1 MESHCAD
8 VTRVPPVHPLISR
21 STILILAVTL
31 VAMGVGAHLPTDR
44 AGNCLI
50 WGSYGLLA
58 YLVLEVT
65 AKYRYWRKYFETREK
80 SGHKLDQ
87 WVTTDLA
94 IRSMGHER
102 LGDSAR
108 RSIETWLPSHR
119 HLLVIDDDRE
129 ISKLVRSL
137 LDSLKIRVLCCSQSA
152 EAIELSRNAAAILC
166 EANLLEAPG
175 TDLIRELRRS
185 GYRGP
190 VIMMSGDSTRA
201 TIDASIVAGIDD
213 FLIKP
218 FSPET
223 LFCRLR
229 RLVVARPDS
238 QPPVRREKTA

>member
-1 MESHCAD
+1 
-8 VTRVPPVHPLISR
+8 
-21 STILILAVTL
+21 
-31 VAMGVGAHLPTDR
+31 MGVGAHLPTDR

-50 WGSYGLLA
+50 WGSYGLFA

-65 AKYRYWRKYFETREK
+65 AKYRHWRKYFETREK
-80 SGHKLDQ
+80 SGQKLDQ
-87 WVTTDLA
+87 WITTDLA
-94 IRSMGHER
+94 IRSMGHDR
-102 LGDSAR
+102 LTDSAR
-108 RSIETWLPSHR
+108 RTIESWLPAHR

-129 ISKLVRSL
+129 NSKAIRAL

-152 EAIELSRNAAAILC
+152 EAIELSRNAAAVLC
-166 EANLLEAPG
+166 EANLQETTG
-175 TDLIRELRRS
+175 TNLVRELRRS
-185 GYRGP
+185 GYLGP

-229 RLVVARPDS
+229 RLVVASPDPTPS
-238 QPPVRREKTA
+238 LRREKTA